1 MTLALF
7 VHLNSAS
14 ADPSELAT
22 LAALAHRMRDAGCS
36 PVLLV
41 GDKTGA
47 SSVELAYG
55 AAFDRVEARRMADAG
70 DGADALRVLVSEWIE
85 AETPRYVVAPAS
97 IASRNWAPQVAALLG
112 AEFVGSAEEIVP
124 EGAALVVSAPIM
136 GGMLRKRVTLAAG
149 PAVLLYA
156 GEDLA
161 SDAPAAS
168 TRVGTPSGAGLK
180 LLRTTPLP
188 DKGIPLRGAARVV
201 SGGLGVGS
209 AENWSMVEEFAARV
223 EAAVGASRAAVEM
236 GWAPSS
242 RQVGFSGQKVAP
254 DVYIAIGI
262 SGAVHHLAGIAGA
275 RRIVAVNKDPEAP
288 IVKLADVAIIGDC
301 KSILQAAIRRLG
313 QG

>member
-7 VHLNSAS
+7 VHLNSDRTS
-14 ADPSELAT
+14 LNELAT
-22 LAALAHRMRDAGCS
+22 LAALAHKVRGVGHS

-41 GDKTGA
+41 GDTTGT
-47 SSVELAYG
+47 SSVELAHG
-55 AAFDRVEARRMADAG
+55 AAFDRIEAHGLTDAG
-70 DGADALRVLVSEWIE
+70 DGADALRALA
-85 AETPRYVVAPAS
+85 AEKVAAEVPQYVVALAS
-97 IASRNWAPQVAALLG
+97 IASRNWAPQVAARLG
-112 AEFVGSAEEIVP
+112 AEFVGSAEEITP
-124 EGAALVVSAPIM
+124 EGTALTISAPVM
-136 GGMLRKRVTLAAG
+136 GGMLRKRLTVGTK

-161 SDAPAAS
+161 SDAAAAS
-168 TRVGTPSGAGLK
+168 IGVGATSVAGLK
-180 LLRTTPLP
+180 LLRSTPLP
-188 DKGIPLRGAARVV
+188 DSGIPLRGATRVV

-209 AENWSMVEEFAARV
+209 AENWPIIEKFAARV

-254 DVYIAIGI
+254 DVYVAIGI

-275 RRIVAVNKDPEAP
+275 RKIVAVNKDPEAP
-288 IVKLADVAIIGDC
+288 IFKLADLAIVGDY
-301 KSILQAAIRRLG
+301 KNVLDAAIRRLG